1 MWGLMRV
8 LAYVVAVI
16 FAVSG
21 LAKVIAPSSGV
32 WLPER
37 FGTVLGLVELSVA
50 IALVA
55 APTCARVLTVALA
68 FSSVL
73 LLGLVILQHAGVPA
87 SECGCFGRWL
97 AIRGYPGHY
106 LLHGFILFVLSA
118 VLARH
123 SAGSN
128 DTPR

>member
-1 MWGLMRV
+1 MRV
-8 LAYVVAVI
+8 LAYGVAVI

-21 LAKVIAPSSGV
+21 LAKLIAPSSGV

-37 FGTVLGLVELSVA
+37 FGAVLGLIELSVA
-50 IALVA
+50 IALVS
-55 APTCARVLTVALA
+55 APMCARVLTCALA
-68 FSSVL
+68 FSSAL

-106 LLHGFILFVLSA
+106 LLHGFILFALSVVLT
-118 VLARH
+118 RH
-123 SAGSN
+123 NAESDA
-128 DTPR
+128 TPR